1 MRVVQNT
8 LGILLGL
15 LTVALVVGGAGY
27 FLLQQLSRSPAK
39 PAFAAAT
46 PNTAKAEISRI
57 QDGTYP
63 ALVAYQGDLI
73 VRDAPASSG
82 KVVDKITFEETVI
95 VTGASDDGHWQKIRV
110 GSKGIDGW
118 ISNGNLKRAQ

>member
-1 MRVVQNT
+1 MRIVQTT

-15 LTVALVVGGAGY
+15 ITLGLMVGGAGY
-27 FLLQQLSRSPAK
+27 LLLQQLSRSPEK
-39 PAFAAAT
+39 PAFAAVT
-46 PNTAKAEISRI
+46 PSTKSETSSI

-63 ALVAYQGDLI
+63 ALVAYQGELI

-82 KVVDKITFEETVI
+82 KAVDKLTFEETVI
-95 VTGASDDGHWQKIRV
+95 VTGTSDDGRWQRVRV
-110 GSKGIDGW
+110 GTKDIEGW